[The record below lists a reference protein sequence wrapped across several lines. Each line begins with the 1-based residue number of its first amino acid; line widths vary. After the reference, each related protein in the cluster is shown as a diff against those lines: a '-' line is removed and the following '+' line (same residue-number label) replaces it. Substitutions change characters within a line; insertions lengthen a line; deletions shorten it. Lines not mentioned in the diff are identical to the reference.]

1 MLNTELSHQKIFSK
15 SDSVEIDT
23 SKYLSRSDGRW
34 LHSSK
39 QNPDWKTKTN
49 NYVFEQDEPDIL
61 LDLRVLNGKLSS
73 TKYDQFWDEIQEL
86 FSEYE
91 TAVHERHHGNQSYL
105 PFTISV
111 RELVK
116 RVKSHKPNIDVLS
129 AEWVRLQ
136 FSPQNPIHCQ
146 Y

>member
-1 MLNTELSHQKIFSK
+1 MAALKLTLRNIYQDLMGDGSIAASKTQTEKQKQITMF
-15 SDSVEIDT
+15 
-23 SKYLSRSDGRW
+23 
-34 LHSSK
+34 
-39 QNPDWKTKTN
+39 
-49 NYVFEQDEPDIL
+49 VFEQDEPDIL

-91 TAVHERHHGNQSYL
+91 TAVHEHHHGNQSYL